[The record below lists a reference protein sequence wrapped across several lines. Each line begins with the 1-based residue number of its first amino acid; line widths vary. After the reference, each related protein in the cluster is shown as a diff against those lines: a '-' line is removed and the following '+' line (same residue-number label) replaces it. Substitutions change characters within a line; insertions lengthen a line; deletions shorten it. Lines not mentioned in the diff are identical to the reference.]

1 MADAE
6 KILYLTRN
14 GLLEPLGQ
22 SQVMPYLRGL
32 SDEFRIT
39 LITREKAEDWAEA
52 LHLAAAR
59 SDCEVHGIRW
69 LPRPFRSRPKLI
81 APAVSIL
88 GMTWQALRLVRR
100 DGIRLI
106 HARSYLPA
114 GVAWVVWRMTG
125 TPFIFDMR
133 ALWPEEMITAGRLRR
148 GSVVHR
154 ALTWLERACLRDAAA
169 VVSLT
174 EAAVEL
180 LRERYPGELANQRIS
195 VIPTCADL
203 GRFSSGDKRPLGPQV
218 HGCIGTVLSG
228 WFRLDWLTAWI
239 ETASRR
245 DSEAEFE
252 IITRDD
258 PARVREALDSAGH
271 LGNRLRI
278 AARHPDQ
285 MPETLHGHDFSVMFY
300 AGGEVSELGRSPT
313 RMAEVLGCG
322 LPVVA
327 NSGVGD
333 VSRIITEYEVGI
345 LLESPDPQHLN
356 KAMDELN
363 ELLADPELSARCRR
377 AAEEVFLLES
387 GVASYR
393 DLYRV
398 ILDEGSGRVQR
409 V

>member
-6 KILYLTRN
+6 KTLYLTRT

-22 SQVMPYLRGL
+22 SQVLPYLRGL
-32 SDEFRIT
+32 AGEFRIT
-39 LITREKAEDWAEA
+39 LATSEKPEDLIDSERMASAELECKRYQIDWR
-52 LHLAAAR
+52 HR
-59 SDCEVHGIRW
+59 S
-69 LPRPFRSRPKLI
+69 FRSRPKVL
-81 APAVSIL
+81 APVVGML
-88 GMTWQALRLVRR
+88 GMTWQAWMLVRR
-100 DGIRLI
+100 DGVRLI

-114 GVAWVVWRMTG
+114 GVAWVVWRLTG

-148 GSVVHR
+148 GSLVHR
-154 ALTWLERACLRDAAA
+154 ALTWLERTCLRDAAA

-174 EAAVEL
+174 ETAVEL
-180 LRERYPGELANQRIS
+180 LRERYPEELAIQRIS

-203 GRFSSGDKRPLGPQV
+203 ERFFPADKRPLGPQV

-245 DSEAEFE
+245 DPEAEFE
-252 IITRDD
+252 IITRDN
-258 PARVREALDSAGH
+258 PARVREALDSADH

-278 AARHPDQ
+278 AAKHPDQ

-327 NSGVGD
+327 NAGVGD
-333 VSRIITEYEVGI
+333 VGRIITDHNVGI
-345 LLESPDPQHLN
+345 LLESPDPEHLR
-356 KAMDELN
+356 KAMDELD

-377 AAEEVFLLES
+377 AAEEVFSLEE
-387 GVASYR
+387 GVMRYAEIYASIISPDR
-393 DLYRV
+393 P
-398 ILDEGSGRVQR
+398 
-409 V
+409 